1 MERSRSAPG
10 TLALSPSASPLRT
23 PVRRCPR
30 QGEALSFA
38 TPSRNRIRDQSA
50 VALAGLRIF
59 CMERFGGL
67 RPAFERMDFHRD
79 GHVSCLEF
87 QEVLSGQERY
97 CNLQEARELF
107 SVLARGTAGWLNWE
121 VFVKRLQ
128 GAWGDGEPQDVEI
141 SIGPSESASA
151 IASNA
156 LRSLLFG
163 QKDGISAA
171 STCTAEV
178 GSWASPSSGTPGAP
192 ERRHSQMPREKPVED
207 LKEPGQSFR
216 PSSAATTP
224 CSPWPP
230 APAAPRTLAQRLFES
245 ALQESDGFAT
255 QSSQK
260 ARPKGEALSKL
271 EESLL
276 SLQGEVSSVKLAM
289 GAAGVPCC
297 QRWSRGRRR
306 GLVSSPPEGLQF
318 DPRLRPLGAGPN
330 CGRDDATEPRWL
342 RGLPQS
348 TQGRLSACSNGA
360 EAMKVLEE
368 VVSSGTLQE
377 AVHPEEASYEDV
389 AAALSL
395 LQQAKDKVA
404 RLEALREERRRQH
417 AAEAAEL
424 RKHLEKA
431 RRRSLRQLLL
441 RLAPPGSAF
450 ARKPAPGL
458 LTSPLPSPRA
468 ERAKKAAEV
477 VEQGQRCFEPVTQ
490 AA

>member
-10 TLALSPSASPLRT
+10 TPALSPSASPLRT

-30 QGEALSFA
+30 QGEALSFS
-38 TPSRNRIRDQSA
+38 TPSRSRIRDQSA

-59 CMERFGGL
+59 CIERFGGL

-87 QEVLSGQERY
+87 REVLSGQERY

-121 VFVKRLQ
+121 VFAKRLQ
-128 GAWGDGEPQDVEI
+128 RAWGDSELQDVEI

-163 QKDGISAA
+163 QKDGISGA
-171 STCTAEV
+171 STCTGEV
-178 GSWASPSSGTPGAP
+178 GSGASPSSGTPGAP

-207 LKEPGQSFR
+207 LKEPAQSFR

-255 QSSQK
+255 PSSQK

-289 GAAGVPCC
+289 GAAGPSG

-306 GLVSSPPEGLQF
+306 GFVPSSPPEGLQF
-318 DPRLRPLGAGPN
+318 DPRLRPLGAGPS

-342 RGLPQS
+342 RRLPQS

-368 VVSSGTLQE
+368 VVSLGTLQE
-377 AVHPEEASYEDV
+377 AVHPDEASYEDV
-389 AAALSL
+389 AAALAL

-404 RLEALREERRRQH
+404 RLEALCEERRRQH

-424 RKHLEKA
+424 RKRLEKA